1 MNRNVKSWQQTNPD
15 NFPLAPWMRSFL
27 CDRRS
32 DKKIFVALVYVAR
45 SLVAFYVKPW
55 AKLILG
61 GRGRWC
67 DDTHYGYIA
76 YYGELQQE
84 ELGNHKQRPKSQ
96 TWDLEPQKNAF
107 GLVQNLANKFA
118 VICTNPNFFAERQSV
133 LILQICRR
141 DFSELSDNFASIFS
155 LSFSRTG
162 SCSQRRQS
170 QQMSLVVTESWSKG
184 CSKCTLSAPL
194 GPFSKLISIWWLIE
208 SAPSNLI
215 SLDSRESF
223 LS

>member
-1 MNRNVKSWQQTNPD
+1 MYRNVKSWQQTNQD

-55 AKLILG
+55 AKLILE

-84 ELGNHKQRPKSQ
+84 ELCNHKQRTKSQ
-96 TWDLEPQKNAF
+96 TWGLEPQTAKKNTF

-118 VICTNPNFFAERQSV
+118 VICTNPNFFLQKGKVSWFSKSAGGISQSSPMILPAFSLCLFPRQVLVADEDKANRWVWWSRNHEARSVQSV
-133 LILQICRR
+133 
-141 DFSELSDNFASIFS
+141 
-155 LSFSRTG
+155 
-162 SCSQRRQS
+162 
-170 QQMSLVVTESWSKG
+170 
-184 CSKCTLSAPL
+184 PL
-194 GPFSKLISIWWLIE
+194 WHP
-208 SAPSNLI
+208 
-215 SLDSRESF
+215 
-223 LS
+223 